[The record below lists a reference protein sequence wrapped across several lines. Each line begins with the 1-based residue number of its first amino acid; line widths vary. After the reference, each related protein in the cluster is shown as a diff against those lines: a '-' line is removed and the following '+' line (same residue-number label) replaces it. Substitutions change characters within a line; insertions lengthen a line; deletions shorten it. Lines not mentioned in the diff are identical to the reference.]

1 MTKKIL
7 VCTAW
12 PYVHAIPHFGNI
24 MPFLTADAIARFHR
38 ANGYDVEFVSGSDEH
53 GSKMEFE
60 ALKLGITP
68 KELVDKN
75 HALVKKYVEQLG
87 FSFTN
92 YSRTSNEIHKK
103 FAQDF
108 YKKIYEKGFI
118 EFKEEKQLF
127 CNEDKI
133 FLPERYVIGTC
144 PHCES
149 DHALGNQCDECGRV
163 LEPTELLNPKCSLCG
178 AYPKLKSTET
188 AFFKLQH
195 FEKQLIDYVKS
206 KDKVWQ
212 DRVTN
217 FSNRWITEG
226 LLNRPITRD
235 LKWGIPAPFPEL
247 KNKTIYVWAEAVL
260 GYLSTLEERG
270 RLKEFWKEPIE
281 RSYFTLGKDNIP
293 FHTII
298 LPALLMAYG
307 GYNLPDRI
315 VSNEYLGFDGKQFS
329 KTQGRGIWLDE
340 VIDVLPAD
348 YWRFYL
354 YRIFPETRD
363 TDFSWADFGEK
374 INNELVANI
383 ANFVNRVITM
393 LHKFYDGNI
402 PTVLDLKP
410 EEENVVFEIKN
421 TKEKIS
427 KFIIEGKVREPLDE
441 ILKLSGFGNEFLQRQ
456 EPWKNPENKDCLAT
470 CGLICKAIGVF
481 IEPFLPFTSA
491 KLKNLLNVSD
501 ADFKWDKVHK
511 YLNGDVN
518 EAEHLFDTID
528 VNLVREKVENKRK
541 YSNFQKFDLRVAKID
556 SVEDHQNA
564 DKMYIIKIDL
574 GKHGKRQLC
583 AGLKPYIDRKDLLG
597 KNVVVVVN
605 LKHAILRGEK
615 SEGMMLAAEDKEKNI
630 GVLQAPNSEPG
641 DEVFLCNFNANG
653 KSDDSD
659 KGIVDRNPLKEISID
674 EFYAEKMKVKVG
686 RIIYKDKILVAKS
699 SDGEVEDIIVYD
711 VEDSGEVR

>member
-1 MTKKIL
+1 MAKKIL

-24 MPFLTADAIARFHR
+24 MPFLTADAIARFHK

-60 ALKLGITP
+60 AIKLGITP

-75 HALVKKYVEQLG
+75 HALLKKYIEQLG

-92 YSRTSNEIHKK
+92 YSRTSNEVHKK

-108 YKKIYEKGFI
+108 YKKVYDNGFI

-127 CNEDKI
+127 CEKDKI
-133 FLPERYVIGTC
+133 FLPERYVVGIC

-163 LEPTELLNPKCSLCG
+163 LEPTELLKPKCSLCG
-178 AYPKLKSTET
+178 SHPVIKPTET
-188 AFFKLQH
+188 AFFKLQD
-195 FEKQLIDYVKS
+195 FEKQLVDYIKT
-206 KDKVWQ
+206 KTKKKVWQ
-212 DRVTN
+212 ERVIN

-235 LKWGIPAPFPEL
+235 LKWGIHAPFPEL

-270 RLKEFWKEPIE
+270 RLNEFWKEPIE

-298 LPALLMAYG
+298 LPALLMAHG
-307 GYNLPDRI
+307 GYNLPDRV

-340 VIDVLPAD
+340 VLDVLPAD

-383 ANFVNRVITM
+383 ANFVNRVVTL
-393 LHKFYDGNI
+393 LHKYYRGNI
-402 PTVLDLKP
+402 PFVVNLKP
-410 EEENVVFEIKN
+410 EEENIIFEIK
-421 TKEKIS
+421 EIRESMS
-427 KFIIEGKVREPLDE
+427 KLLIEGKVRGPLDE
-441 ILKLSGFGNEFLQRQ
+441 ILKLSSLGNEFLQKQ

-470 CGLICKAIGVF
+470 CALICKAIGIF
-481 IEPFLPFTSA
+481 IEPFLPFTSQ
-491 KLKNLLNVSD
+491 KIKELFNISNK
-501 ADFKWDKVHK
+501 DFKWVNVDKFLK
-511 YLNGDVN
+511 GEVN
-518 EAEHLFDTID
+518 EPVHLFDKID
-528 VNLVREKVENKRK
+528 IKNIVESVENKRK
-541 YSNFQKFDLRVAKID
+541 YSIFQKFDLRIAKIE
-556 SVEDHQNA
+556 SVEDYPNA
-564 DKMYIIKIDL
+564 DKMYKIKIDL
-574 GKHGKRQLC
+574 GELGKRQIC
-583 AGLKPYIDRKDLLG
+583 AGLKLHFKKEDLLG
-597 KNVVVVVN
+597 KNVVVVAN
-605 LKHAILRGEK
+605 LKPAILRGEK
-615 SEGMMLAAEDKEKNI
+615 SEGMMLAAEDKYKNLGI
-630 GVLQAPNSEPG
+630 LQSPDSEAG
-641 DEVFLCNFNANG
+641 DEVYLCGSDG
-653 KSDDSD
+653 KNCVE
-659 KGIVDRNPLKEISID
+659 KKPVNEISID
-674 EFYAEKMKVKVG
+674 EFYAEKLKVKVG
-686 RIIYKDKILVAKS
+686 RILCKGKMLFAKS
-699 SDGEVEDIIVYD
+699 SDGDFKEIIVYD
-711 VEDSGEVR
+711 VEDGGEVR